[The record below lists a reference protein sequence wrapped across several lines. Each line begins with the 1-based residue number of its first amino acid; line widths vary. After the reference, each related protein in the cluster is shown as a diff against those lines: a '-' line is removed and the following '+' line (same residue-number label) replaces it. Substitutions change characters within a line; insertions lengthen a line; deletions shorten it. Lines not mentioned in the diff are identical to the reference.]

1 LKQTKA
7 TACVALLL
15 LIMTLGFC
23 IQIQRSHA
31 ADQAV
36 FRVSPATQ
44 TVAVG
49 EVFNVT
55 IEVNIPPSLGAAG
68 IQFNLTWDPAV
79 LTGVNLTEVLFH
91 NVTPPSEWDNI
102 WTLKNEINNTVGYAF
117 YGYLFQSSSRAT
129 DYSPPYAPI
138 QGNYTVATVTL
149 EGKSTGFSSLTFN
162 TGIHG
167 LKVGDVNGD
176 PVPATGVGGT
186 VKVGSPIPQITI
198 ISPGNTTYG
207 TSTVNLNFTL
217 TEPEPW
223 IGYSLD
229 ENANV
234 TIAGST
240 NISAS
245 DGQHSIVIYAN
256 DSVGRTGASDKVYFA
271 VDTLSPVALFTYS
284 PSPPNASYAFGNF
297 RWDLVFNASASHG
310 AFSNITTYFWDFG
323 DGTNATGIV
332 VAHEYRISG
341 TYSVKLNITNSV
353 GHSNATVETVTL
365 NAGSE
370 PLNVP
375 LLLVTG
381 IVIPVV
387 WVPLLLFYFMRTRRK
402 RKKT

>member
-1 LKQTKA
+1 MRQTKA
-7 TACVALLL
+7 PTSAALLL
-15 LIMTLGFC
+15 LVMILGFC
-23 IQIQRSHA
+23 IQIQRSRA

-36 FRVSPATQ
+36 FQVSPATQ

-55 IEVNIPPSLGAAG
+55 IEADLPSPGAVG
-68 IQFNLTWDPAV
+68 IQFNLTWNPAI

-102 WTLKNEINNTVGYAF
+102 WALANEINNAAGYAF
-117 YGYLFQSSSRAT
+117 YAYSFLDISRAT
-129 DYSPPYAPI
+129 DYPYAPI
-138 QGNYTVATVTL
+138 VGNHTVAIVTL
-149 EGKSTGFSSLTFN
+149 EGKSAGFSSFN
-162 TGIHG
+162 FQV
-167 LKVGDVNGD
+167 LKVSDVAAKA
-176 PVPATGVGGT
+176 VPATGVGGT
-186 VKVGSPIPQITI
+186 VKVGSPAPQITM

-207 TSTVNLNFTL
+207 TSAVNLNFTL
-217 TEPEPW
+217 REPEPW

-229 ENANV
+229 GNANV
-234 TIAGST
+234 TITGST

-256 DSVGRTGASDKVYFA
+256 DSTGRTGASDKVYFA

-284 PSPPNASYAFGNF
+284 PSPPNASYVFGNF

-323 DGTNATGIV
+323 DGTNATGIA
-332 VAHEYRISG
+332 VAHEYRNSG

-353 GHSNATVETVTL
+353 GHSNATVESVTL
-365 NAGSE
+365 NASSE